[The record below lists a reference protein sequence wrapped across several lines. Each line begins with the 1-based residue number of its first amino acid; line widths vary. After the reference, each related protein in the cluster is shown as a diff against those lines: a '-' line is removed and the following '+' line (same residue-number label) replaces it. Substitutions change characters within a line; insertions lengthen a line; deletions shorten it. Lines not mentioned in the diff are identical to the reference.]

1 MLLIHPPF
9 LQFYGGFFVPCFKTH
24 KFANWNGQE
33 TNGRTIFFSMGDIN
47 IWFPPFLTLYAPIRK
62 PTTSCRIARCF
73 WMKNRFMIFFD
84 KVWDFVVDFFP
95 GTICLVFATV
105 WNWTCHFAW
114 YLLRFGTF
122 TFHFAWYLLYLWHFN
137 LPVAV
142 FIICWWFKCS
152 CGVFLGIFRVS
163 FTDFCV
169 FSGFHVWFP
178 SGFHLRCYF
187 GFL

>member
-1 MLLIHPPF
+1 MHKLNSIHFCFENQTMPQSATMQLIPCYPTIQSGLTHALDPSTF
-9 LQFYGGFFVPCFKTH
+9 FAILRWFFVPCFKTH

-95 GTICLVFATV
+95 GTICLVFVTV
-105 WNWTCHFAW
+105 WN
-114 YLLRFGTF
+114 
-122 TFHFAWYLLYLWHFN
+122 
-137 LPVAV
+137 
-142 FIICWWFKCS
+142 
-152 CGVFLGIFRVS
+152 
-163 FTDFCV
+163 
-169 FSGFHVWFP
+169 
-178 SGFHLRCYF
+178 
-187 GFL
+187 